1 MSELSKQALKVENNT
16 SFPNN
21 NSGEIS
27 AADLRAFNVDM
38 IDSLVDQ
45 ITYNVDSASWNQQI
59 TALEQFTSSQQ
70 PSFTALNQFTASQLT
85 INSGVNAFTQS
96 ANGRLTALESET
108 ANLEAFTASVNQ
120 IADNGV
126 VQGTSTRLHFYGLV
140 SASIVPNVNGPIA
153 SILIEQDGTKLN
165 SASFN
170 AYTASTDSDLAS
182 IHQTTQ
188 SLNNFTA
195 SLATAFVSTA
205 SFNSFTQSINS
216 YTSSNN
222 DKWSNL
228 GSQSGSWVTESESGS
243 FLITASFNNGTR
255 NLTFTKGD
263 ASTFA
268 VNIPDVSGS
277 AGNFVTTS
285 SFNAYTSSNDQ
296 RVSSLEAA
304 TASYAISSSVAA
316 VDAAQQAQIN
326 ALINATASYAT
337 SAITASS
344 LITASFAAGT
354 LTFTKGNGTQFG
366 VVIPDVSGSTIDT
379 GSFAITGSNIFKGNQ
394 SIDGNVLI
402 SGSDLNHLLFTRQGG
417 SDILSIGVSDN
428 AQTYE
433 IKLTGSVNQT
443 MWLIDNQG
451 GTRINTFAAPVI
463 AADWLRVESTFTASL
478 QQGYA
483 YVGNASGKTSA
494 VATSSFV
501 GTTINTASFA
511 TTGSNVFT
519 GDQTLVDAAGNSV
532 TLSDASGSL
541 MLVAKTFTS
550 ASSHLTASANSFTN
564 LIFKNNNNTADT
576 IISGSNNLFVNPAAP
591 TAGFKRFVGT
601 TGNIELNASNVP
613 QMSGSMAFPVTMNN
627 NILTGNGTTLFM
639 RGPISSSAWTIAG
652 NIIGANTNIGNTAA
666 NNAEKVVAGLTMNN
680 NILYGAL
687 TLVANRS
694 THTQI
699 DAITNNIA
707 MGGMTIN
714 ANSSSIIH
722 GSNIGNGGMTVNN
735 NFFTTNPTAIANSG
749 NNISTL
755 RNTFTGIAHVVN
767 FSGSGI
773 LATDGRTPTVQDNVV
788 AGSTNT
794 LFVGADTANNRSSL
808 QSTAIIGFNL
818 IVTGSSDIVTAT
830 DIGGGF
836 IGRYNAVDGNRALSS
851 QTVFAIGTGNSGSA
865 GIVRKTGFLIDS
877 GSNTF
882 IEGTLNVS
890 GSSTL
895 SGSLY
900 IQSASANLPA
910 QTGSAV
916 LTYNPTTGQIGQASY
931 IQLLSAS
938 FDVGGFQ
945 TNNTKSGSAGVSQSI
960 DFEITDVSKG
970 ITIVSNTQATV
981 QNSGTYLLIFS
992 AQLECSAGADTVWIW
1007 LKKNGTNVP
1016 ESATKSVMQ
1025 NNTAQTMTVN
1035 FMLEL
1040 VANDYIE
1047 VVWQNNAGNARI
1059 LAEAAS
1065 GNYPAI
1071 PAVILTINQI
1081 H

>member
-45 ITYNVDSASWNQQI
+45 ITYNADSASWNQQI

-96 ANGRLTALESET
+96 ANARLTTLENDT
-108 ANLEAFTASVNQ
+108 NNLELFTASVNQ
-120 IADNGV
+120 IADNGI

-153 SILIEQDGTKLN
+153 SILIEQDGTKLD

-205 SFNSFTQSINS
+205 SFNAYTQSINS

-228 GSQSGSWVTESESGS
+228 ASQSGSWVTESESGS

-285 SFNAYTSSNDQ
+285 SFNAYTQSNDQ
-296 RVSSLEAA
+296 RVSSLEA
-304 TASYAISSSVAA
+304 
-316 VDAAQQAQIN
+316 
-326 ALINATASYAT
+326 ATASYAT

-344 LITASFAAGT
+344 LITASVNLNT
-354 LTFTKGNGTQFG
+354 ITFTKG
-366 VVIPDVSGSTIDT
+366 DGSTFPITVNTGSGGGGSIDT

-402 SGSDLNHLLFTRQGG
+402 SGSDLNHLLFSRQGG

-532 TLSDASGSL
+532 TLSDVSGSL

-613 QMSGSMAFPVTMNN
+613 QISSSMAFPVTMNN
-627 NILTGNGTTLFM
+627 NIFTGNGATMFM
-639 RGPISSSAWTIAG
+639 RGPVSSSAWTIAG
-652 NIIGANTNIGNTAA
+652 NIIGPNANIGSSAA
-666 NNAEKVVAGLTMNN
+666 NNAEKIVAGLTMNA
-680 NILYGAL
+680 NILFGAL

-694 THTQI
+694 THTQSDI
-699 DAITNNIA
+699 MSNNIA
-707 MGGMTIN
+707 MGAMTVN

-722 GSNIGNGGMTVNN
+722 SNNIANGSVTVNN
-735 NFFTTNPTAIANSG
+735 NFFTTNPTAITNSG
-749 NNISTL
+749 NNSSTI
-755 RNTFTGIAHVVN
+755 RNTFTGISHVVN

-773 LATDGRTPTVQDNVV
+773 LATDGRVPTIQDNVV
-788 AGSTNT
+788 VGQSNT
-794 LFVGADTANNRSSL
+794 LFAGADTANNNAAL

-830 DIGGGF
+830 DIGSGF
-836 IGRYNAVDGNRALSS
+836 IGRYNAVDGNKAKSS
-851 QTVFAIGTGNSGSA
+851 QTILAVGTGTSTA
-865 GIVRKTGFLIDS
+865 RKTGFLIDS

-882 IEGTLNVS
+882 VEGTFNVS

-900 IQSASANLPA
+900 IQSGSTLPNT
-910 QTGSAV
+910 TGSAI
-916 LTYNPTTGQIGQASY
+916 LTWNPTTGQVSQASFAQ
-931 IQLLSAS
+931 INSAS
-938 FDVGGFQ
+938 LSIGGWQ
-945 TNNTKSGSAGVSQSI
+945 DTTTQSGSADI
-960 DFEITDVSKG
+960 AYAFKYNTTDFQDGIILSGSTGLQITKK
-970 ITIVSNTQATV
+970 
-981 QNSGTYLLIFS
+981 GTYDLQWSGQIS
-992 AQLECSAGADTVWIW
+992 QGAAAGDVTVW
-1007 LKKNGTNVP
+1007 LRKNGTNIDGTAGRVTMA
-1016 ESATKSVMQ
+1016 SNTKLLPAW
-1025 NNTAQTMTVN
+1025 NYLLDLN
-1035 FMLEL
+1035 
-1040 VANDYIE
+1040 ANDVIELMWASTSPNSTWEYIP
-1047 VVWQNNAGNARI
+1047 AATI
-1059 LAEAAS
+1059 YPAAAS
-1065 GNYPAI
+1065 I
-1071 PAVILTINQI
+1071 IVTLSQQR
-1081 H
+1081 